1 MTTLKQLPER
11 AHHVFIDV
19 GGDTFDDMMSL
30 VDHLI
35 EGVRDGGASTV
46 SGGYSSGGFYV
57 YRQSA
62 ITHDEYM
69 AVIDQRNSGE
79 YHMRSDD
86 ELMADAERDALR
98 AEVESLRAALAAA
111 PMEAPIHV
119 WWFGDAPEHLRNLST
134 SGGDEDWLAEVAPEV
149 AETARFWM
157 YPGSAFGYCDVDE
170 FPHPTRP
177 GWVVRIGSHA

>member
-1 MTTLKQLPER
+1 MTTLKKLPER

-30 VDHLI
+30 VDNLI

-57 YRQSA
+57 YRQSG

-86 ELMADAERDALR
+86 ELMADAELEALR
-98 AEVESLRAALAAA
+98 AENARLRAELDAA
-111 PMEAPIHV
+111 PRWVSVTERRPEPPREPDEYIVAHLNNSIFVPAMHDGDG
-119 WWFGDAPEHLRNLST
+119 WFEFDTEL
-134 SGGDEDWLAEVAPEV
+134 EDWLPLTGVTHWYRVPELPPAPEV
-149 AETARFWM
+149 E
-157 YPGSAFGYCDVDE
+157 P
-170 FPHPTRP
+170 
-177 GWVVRIGSHA
+177 

>member
-1 MTTLKQLPER
+1 MTTLKKLPER

-30 VDHLI
+30 VDNLI

-57 YRQSA
+57 YRQSG

-86 ELMADAERDALR
+86 ELMADAELEALR
-98 AEVESLRAALAAA
+98 AENARLREALAAA
-111 PMEAPIHV
+111 PRWVSVTERLPEDGALVTVQVKNGNHTRATCQDGLWVMRDGFLLHVTHWLELPPAP
-119 WWFGDAPEHLRNLST
+119 G
-134 SGGDEDWLAEVAPEV
+134 AEV
-149 AETARFWM
+149 
-157 YPGSAFGYCDVDE
+157 
-170 FPHPTRP
+170 TR
-177 GWVVRIGSHA
+177 